1 MRVGFFWTLACLA
14 VTLALPPQTA
24 QATPGDAPPACNSG
38 EEARLQITVR
48 GVRSAK
54 GAITIMLYDDR
65 DDVFLKKAGRIARIR
80 VPAQKGMVSACLP
93 VPCPGSYAVSLY
105 HDEDDN
111 RKLTKNWVG
120 MPTEGYGFSRD
131 APVNY
136 RLPELDE
143 AVFTALPGDNR
154 LDIQI
159 RY

>member
-1 MRVGFFWTLACLA
+1 MRIRFFWTLACLA
-14 VTLALPPQTA
+14 VTFALAA
-24 QATPGDAPPACNSG
+24 QATQAAPGDAPLACNSG

-65 DDVFLKKAGRIARIR
+65 DEVFLKKAGRIARIR
-80 VPAQKGMVSACLP
+80 APAQKGVVNACLA
-93 VPCPGSYAVSLY
+93 VPRPGSYAVSLY
-105 HDEDDN
+105 HDEDAN

-131 APVNY
+131 AAVSY
-136 RLPELDE
+136 RLPQLDE
-143 AVFTALPGDNR
+143 AVFTALPGDNPV
-154 LDIQI
+154 DIQI